1 MITATLL
8 LLASAVVIYLSC
20 EFFVNGIEWVGRR
33 FSVSRSAT
41 GSVLAAFG
49 TALPESV
56 VTFVAVVFGADAAHK
71 ELGVGAAIGG
81 PLALATIA
89 YAVVGWT
96 FVATRH
102 KRDQRLMSRESAGR
116 LIDDQQ
122 WFLAIFVVKIVL
134 GLVAFAIKPWFALLF
149 LFAYLLYVRHEMRRV
164 DGEEDEGESEIEPL
178 KLRPRAAEPALSWI
192 LLQTGAAL
200 VVIFASS
207 QIFVHQL
214 AIVGPGL
221 GLPPQIVA
229 LLLAPI
235 ATELPEILNAVIWV
249 RQGKQ
254 SMALANISGAMMIQA
269 TIPSALGIGF
279 TSWLLSPALVW
290 AALVTMAS
298 IGGLYL
304 LLRRRALS
312 GPRLS
317 WFGLFYVLF
326 AVGLIAVRHP
336 GVL

>member
-56 VTFVAVVFGADAAHK
+56 VNFVAVVFGADTAHK

-102 KRDQRLMSRESAGR
+102 KSDQRLMSRESAGR

-122 WFLAIFVVKIVL
+122 WLLAIFVVKIVL
-134 GLVAFAIKPWFALLF
+134 GLIAFAIKPWFGLLF

-164 DGEEDEGESEIEPL
+164 DGADDDEDEIEPL
-178 KLRPRAAEPALSWI
+178 KLRPGAAEPALSWI

-200 VVIFASS
+200 AVIFVSS
-207 QIFVHQL
+207 QLFVHQL
-214 AIVGPGL
+214 AVVGPGL

-326 AVGLIAVRHP
+326 AAGLIAMQHP